1 MKGADKEKKRLD
13 RFKSLLKLM
22 LEIGHAKKAISEN
35 SQSSTFFL
43 AMKI

>member
-1 MKGADKEKKRLD
+1 MKRAEKEKERLD

-35 SQSSTFFL
+35 SQISAFFL